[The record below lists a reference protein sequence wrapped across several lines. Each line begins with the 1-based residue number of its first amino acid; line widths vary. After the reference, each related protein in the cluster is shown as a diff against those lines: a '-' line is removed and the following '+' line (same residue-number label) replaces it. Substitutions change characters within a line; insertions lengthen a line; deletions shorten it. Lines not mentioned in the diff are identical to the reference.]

1 MTPTPDPTGSTDPT
15 GPTGTT
21 PAGRRPRV
29 AVLWTRLSGYF
40 HASLA
45 ALADHGVDVLVV
57 HQQGEADAPFD
68 LAAVTRG
75 IRAEQWTDTLD
86 PAVLDRLLDE
96 HDPDAILV
104 SSWNVGTY
112 RRAARARQGRTL
124 RLFGMDNQWW
134 STPKQWAGVLTSRWN
149 LRPTYDG
156 VFVCGDRQADFAA
169 RLGFPAERLVWGMA
183 VGDHGRFAAVARA
196 RGDALPP
203 PAFLYVGRLVPE
215 KGIDV
220 LAAAYQRYRA
230 RVEDPW
236 SLVIAG
242 RGAEEAHL
250 AGADGVKLLG
260 FVQPDDLP
268 AVFADAG
275 CLVLPSRFEPWAVVV
290 HEAAA
295 AGLPVIC
302 TRVSGAST
310 RLVLD
315 GYNGV
320 AITDGDVDA
329 LTRALLRIHRAS
341 DDERRDMGRASE
353 ALALQYSPEQWAA
366 RLMSRIPEIRELV
379 GLAPTPWRAGQ

>member
-1 MTPTPDPTGSTDPT
+1 VTAPDEPRPGGD
-15 GPTGTT
+15 
-21 PAGRRPRV
+21 GRPPRV

-40 HASLA
+40 HASLK
-45 ALADHGVDVLVV
+45 ALADRGVDVLVV

-68 LAAVTRG
+68 LAAVTSG
-75 IRAEQWTDTLD
+75 IRAEQWSDAPD

-96 HDPDAILV
+96 HDPDALLV
-104 SSWNVGTY
+104 SSWNVGPY
-112 RRAARARQGRTL
+112 RRAARARRGRTV

-134 STPKQWAGVLTSRWN
+134 STPKQWAGVLTARWN

-183 VGDHGRFAAVARA
+183 VGDHARFAEVARA

-203 PAFLYVGRLVPE
+203 PAFLYVGRLAPE

-220 LAAAYQRYRA
+220 LAAAYQRYRSQ
-230 RVEDPW
+230 VDDPW

-260 FVQPDDLP
+260 FVQPADLP
-268 AVFADAG
+268 SVFADAG

-320 AITDGDVDA
+320 AISAGDVGA
-329 LTRALLRIHRAS
+329 LTGALLRIHRAS
-341 DDERRDMGRASE
+341 DGERRAMGAASE

-366 RLMSRIPEIRELV
+366 RLMTRIPEIRELV
-379 GLAPTPWRAGQ
+379 GLPPTPWRPA